1 MRTAGSH
8 GIFDCIAIGPT
19 GIRLIQVK
27 RVKKGNSWQGEYKDS
42 KEQIDSLPRFP
53 FGELRVL
60 GLGGQYWVDSQGGAV
75 IGKEASLTA
84 MGVPGGAIT
93 VAALYIS
100 THGRHG

>member
-1 MRTAGSH
+1 MARTNYRRGVEKERACMEALENAGYIPMRTAGSH

-53 FGELRVL
+53 SVSYEFWVWEDSTGWIVREVL
-60 GLGGQYWVDSQGGAV
+60 
-75 IGKEASLTA
+75 
-84 MGVPGGAIT
+84 
-93 VAALYIS
+93 
-100 THGRHG
+100 